1 MQGGQRV
8 RDQLGQHDRPQQ
20 DRRAHAPAALWQ
32 DTGMAGGRLGPLRLS
47 AWSHVPL
54 AVLSSSGRFGT
65 AKASGRPATS
75 LQPRVLEPTASQ
87 SRRCRCLFTA
97 QESLAICEYLCA
109 RFPGA
114 AASKLLPPPGRARA
128 EVHQWVSVEAT
139 ELRPHALKPCEPPPP
154 PPPHP
159 TAPHRTP
166 PHPTP
171 SDPADLRACRPTPRS
186 PRARA
191 AFARR
196 HPAGAQADEGT
207 GRARRGHRRGG
218 PPRRGARTRPL
229 RSLQPCAHTPVTIR
243 LLPTC
248 TCPACNPRRPAI
260 LLGATPALD
269 VLDAHLAASG
279 QSYLAGADF
288 TLADLGFVPYLQA
301 LCDAGCED
309 LLEARPFLHAWL
321 GRCRAR
327 PTWQA
332 VVAMSAR

>member
-1 MQGGQRV
+1 MRNLRCSAGPERQATRTGDDGGVSDGPPLSTHDMLTPRAHVPCGAGMQGGQRV

-139 ELRPHALKPCEPPPP
+139 ELRPHALKPCEPPHPT
-154 PPPHP
+154 PPHP

-166 PHPTP
+166 PHPTQ
-171 SDPADLRACRPTPRS
+171 PTCVPVGR
-186 PRARA
+186 PRALPARA
-191 AFARR
+191 LRSRADIQRVLK
-196 HPAGAQADEGT
+196 PMKGLGAPDEGIVEE
-207 GRARRGHRRGG
+207 G
-218 PPRRGARTRPL
+218 RRGAAHAL
-229 RSLQPCAHTPVTIR
+229 DPCA
-243 LLPTC
+243 
-248 TCPACNPRRPAI
+248 ACNPA
-260 LLGATPALD
+260 
-269 VLDAHLAASG
+269 
-279 QSYLAGADF
+279 
-288 TLADLGFVPYLQA
+288 
-301 LCDAGCED
+301 
-309 LLEARPFLHAWL
+309 
-321 GRCRAR
+321 
-327 PTWQA
+327 PT
-332 VVAMSAR
+332 RL